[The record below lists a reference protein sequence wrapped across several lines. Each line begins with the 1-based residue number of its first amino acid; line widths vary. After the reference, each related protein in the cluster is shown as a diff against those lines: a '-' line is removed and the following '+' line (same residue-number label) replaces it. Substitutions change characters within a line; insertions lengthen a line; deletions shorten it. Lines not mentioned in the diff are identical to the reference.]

1 MTLLLSSSS
10 SSQATR
16 AYRGLPE
23 PTGADLEWLSA
34 FPHEKEYLYP
44 PITLLRPLTGNK
56 DESVLGDTTVAV
68 IDAEPHIAERAWK
81 RDEFVVGDG
90 FDGFKLFQVCGFK
103 FADFGVMEFM

>member
-1 MTLLLSSSS
+1 MEL
-10 SSQATR
+10 
-16 AYRGLPE
+16 
-23 PTGADLEWLSA
+23 GADIEWLSA